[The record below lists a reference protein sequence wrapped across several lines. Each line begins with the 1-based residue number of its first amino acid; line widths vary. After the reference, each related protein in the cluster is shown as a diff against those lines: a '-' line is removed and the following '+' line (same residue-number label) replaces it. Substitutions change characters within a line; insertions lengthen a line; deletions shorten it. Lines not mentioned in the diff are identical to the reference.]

1 MAVLSAQ
8 AKKER
13 ELLEAILDEHWGKTL
28 EAGYRQALAYNE
40 EKSIYLK
47 CLILGGG
54 VAYGLSDVEMEKGQ
68 TPKSVDRLKT
78 SFKQLSVVIPKFR
91 ECLESVAAKMFRAN
105 PVLPKPLLKMRASM
119 IDLECLVNGCFT
131 ITDRRTGASDGADR
145 LANVAIERWKER
157 VFEFRDLW
165 QWKWTDLEPILE
177 IGWRSEAPSAEP
189 QTSPKRTSTRSGPR
203 QKTVGRWIS
212 ELIDEEGVDR
222 VAELSASD
230 LAKELERLHGAL
242 PSLSTIKR
250 TEAWMERIMPIKD
263 RLGQ

>member
-1 MAVLSAQ
+1 
-8 AKKER
+8 
-13 ELLEAILDEHWGKTL
+13 
-28 EAGYRQALAYNE
+28 
-40 EKSIYLK
+40 
-47 CLILGGG
+47 
-54 VAYGLSDVEMEKGQ
+54 
-68 TPKSVDRLKT
+68 
-78 SFKQLSVVIPKFR
+78 
-91 ECLESVAAKMFRAN
+91 
-105 PVLPKPLLKMRASM
+105 M

-131 ITDRRTGASDGADR
+131 ITDRHTGATDGPDK
-145 LANVAIERWKER
+145 LAVVAIERWKER

-165 QWKWTDLEPILE
+165 QWKWADLEPILE
-177 IGWRSEAPSAEP
+177 IGWKSEAPSAEP
-189 QTSPKRTSTRSGPR
+189 QKTPKQTLTRSGPR

-250 TEAWMERIMPIKD
+250 TEAWVERIMPIKD